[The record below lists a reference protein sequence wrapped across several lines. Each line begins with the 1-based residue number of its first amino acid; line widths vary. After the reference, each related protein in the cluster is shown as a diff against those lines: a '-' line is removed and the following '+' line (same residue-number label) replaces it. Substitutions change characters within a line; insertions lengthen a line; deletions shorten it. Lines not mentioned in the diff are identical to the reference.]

1 MIGSSVVSRQSSV
14 VSRQSSVV
22 SRQSSVDSIKCYPE
36 ELNGAAAAVRAFS
49 TPTPPI
55 VSGYENL
62 CTQFTR
68 GVGFSVRLRQ
78 FLLVSA

>member
-1 MIGSSVVSRQSSV
+1 VIGSSVD
-14 VSRQSSVV
+14 
-22 SRQSSVDSIKCYPE
+22 SRQSSVDSRQSTVVSIKCYPE
-36 ELNGAAAAVRAFS
+36 ELNGAAAAVRALS

-55 VSGYENL
+55 VSAYENL
-62 CTQFTR
+62 RTLSTQFTR